1 MGLGGPET
9 VAGDGLPELT
19 LLGRVSFRGNEITGP
34 RIHALLALL
43 AEDLRA
49 GRSVGSLIAG
59 LWPEIRPEH
68 PVKAVQI
75 LVSRARA
82 RLGTEVIDSLPT
94 GYRLALSE
102 QQVDAAAVLAHA
114 ETARRCALAGEHLA
128 ALTAAEAGIALCQGI
143 EPASGDDP
151 VARLRAGRAAT
162 GVELGRVR
170 ALALARLGR
179 FDAAVGPLSGL
190 VGQRPRDEELLLEL
204 LRAEQATAGVP
215 AALARYED
223 YRRGLREELGAEPG
237 EALRRMHGELLRATQ
252 PVVRRGVPHEPN
264 PLLGR
269 EDDLA
274 RVAELLRE
282 SRVTS
287 IVGTG
292 GVGKT
297 RLAYAVSRAAG
308 HRLVQVV
315 GLAGIGAEEE
325 VALTVATALG
335 ADRTDPVRGIARMLS
350 GGSAL
355 LVLDNCEHVVRGVAE
370 LVGALVALTP
380 EARFLTT
387 TRTPLGLSS
396 EAVYPLPE
404 LSPAATVELF
414 TQRARAA
421 RPAVPLPADTV
432 AELCRRLDGLPLA
445 VELAAA
451 RVRVLS
457 VPEIARRLD
466 DRFSLLAGGSRD
478 APARHHTL
486 RAALDWSWTLLEP
499 AGQAALRALSIFPGG
514 FTAASAAEL
523 LGVPDVLAVLEHL
536 VDQSLLKVV
545 DTPLG
550 ARFRML
556 AAVREFGA
564 AQRVEAGERQRVSAG
579 FLAWATEFGRR
590 HHETVFLA
598 DPATPAELIRAEQD
612 NLTHAL
618 RLAVEL
624 ADGPAATA
632 ATALLATLGLLD
644 NNLLRLRQVVE
655 LSGPVLVRHRPPP
668 ELVELARTALT
679 LCSLYNFQGSGLRAG
694 RALVA
699 LRRLPPGPPDSPI
712 RAFAQV
718 LTVLVQVSG
727 ADDPLLRALCERQE
741 PLLAAAAEFLAGYLW
756 ERDGVPERALCCT
769 ERMLAALPAQVPLL
783 VVLAR
788 GRLAELHLQLDR
800 ADLALTQLRTA
811 LAELDALR
819 LSPDFV
825 GTRAGLMLA
834 SLHLGALEEAEQWL
848 PPAEPGDQA
857 DYQEGFRLGVRAEI
871 LLSRGEIEAAL
882 DQYRQLAGPAEE
894 PVRETWALQA
904 QGVAVVAHAQHGR
917 LDQVTELVRVLPARL
932 SALLA
937 NPAGPRTQ
945 VEEFPAAGVLLV
957 ALAMV
962 RLDRGDP
969 AVAARLIALA
979 ERFRYARAF
988 QPTMSAE
995 RIRDTAVR
1003 ADPAAYAEAALA
1015 YAGRS
1020 LHELQAAARA
1030 LVELC
1035 LTG

>member
-9 VAGDGLPELT
+9 VAEGVPPELT

-34 RIHALLALL
+34 RIHGLLALL
-43 AEDLRA
+43 AGDLRS
-49 GRSVGSLIAG
+49 GRSVGSLVAG
-59 LWPEIRPEH
+59 LWPEVRPEH

-82 RLGTEVIDSLPT
+82 QLGAEVIASTPT
-94 GYRLALSE
+94 GYRLALGESR
-102 QQVDAAAVLAHA
+102 VDAAAVLANA
-114 ETARRCALAGEHLA
+114 EAARRCAQAGEHLA
-128 ALTAAEAGIALCQGI
+128 ALTAAEAGLALCQGI
-143 EPASGDDP
+143 EPADGDDP
-151 VARLRAGRAAT
+151 VARLRTERAAT
-162 GVELGRVR
+162 GVELGRIR
-170 ALALARLGR
+170 AMALARLGR
-179 FDAAVGPLSGL
+179 FAAAVGPLSEL
-190 VGQRPRDEELLLEL
+190 AGQRPRDEELLLEL
-204 LRAEQATAGVP
+204 LRAEQATAGVS

-223 YRRGLREELGAEPG
+223 YRRGLREELGTEPG
-237 EALRRMHGELLRATQ
+237 AALRRLHSELLRATQ
-252 PVVRRGVPHEPN
+252 PAVRRGVPHEPN

-269 EDDLA
+269 EEDLA
-274 RVAELLRE
+274 RVAELLRG

-292 GVGKT
+292 GLGKT
-297 RLAYAVSRAAG
+297 RLAYAVSRAAD
-308 HRLVQVV
+308 HRLVHIV
-315 GLAGIGAEEE
+315 GLAGIGADEE
-325 VALTVATALG
+325 VALTVAAALG
-335 ADRTDPVRGIARMLS
+335 ADRADPVRGIARVLA

-370 LVGALVALTP
+370 LVRALVALTP

-404 LSPAATVELF
+404 LSPAATVALF

-421 RPAVPLPADTV
+421 RPTVPLPADTV
-432 AELCRRLDGLPLA
+432 AELCQRLDGLPLA

-478 APARHHTL
+478 APPRHHTL

-514 FTAASAAEL
+514 FTAAGAAEL
-523 LGVPDVLAVLEHL
+523 LDAPDVLAVLEHL

-564 AQRVEAGERQRVSAG
+564 AQRAEAGEQQQVSAG
-579 FLAWATEFGRR
+579 FLRWATEFGRR
-590 HHETVFLA
+590 HHEEVFQ
-598 DPATPAELIRAEQD
+598 DNPAETAELIRAEQD

-618 RLAVEL
+618 RLATEL
-624 ADGPAATA
+624 ADGPATVA
-632 ATALLATLGLLD
+632 ATALLSILGLLD
-644 NNLLRLRQVVE
+644 NNLLRLLQVVE
-655 LSGPVLVRHRPPP
+655 LSGPVLSRYRPSP
-668 ELVELARTALT
+668 ELTELTRTALT
-679 LCSLYNFQGSGLRAG
+679 LCSLHNFQGSGLRAG
-694 RALVA
+694 RALLA

-712 RAFAQV
+712 RALAQV

-727 ADDPLLRALCERQE
+727 ADDPLLRALCERPE
-741 PLLAAAAEFLAGYLW
+741 PLLAATAEFLAGYLW
-756 ERDGVPERALCCT
+756 ERDGVPERALRCT
-769 ERMLAALPAQVPLL
+769 EKMLATLPAQVPLL

-834 SLHLGALEEAEQWL
+834 SLHLGALEEAEEWL
-848 PPAEPGDQA
+848 PPGVPGDQA
-857 DYQEGFRLGVRAEI
+857 DYQEAFRLGVRAEI
-871 LLSRGEIEAAL
+871 LLSRGEIEIAL
-882 DQYRQLAGPAEE
+882 RQYRDLAGPPE
-894 PVRETWALQA
+894 PAAVEPWALLA

-917 LDQVTELVRVLPARL
+917 LDQVAGLVQTLPARL
-932 SALLA
+932 SAVLA
-937 NPAGPRTQ
+937 TPASPRTT

-957 ALAMV
+957 ALALV

-979 ERFRYARAF
+979 ERFRYSRAF

-1003 ADPAAYAEAALA
+1003 ADPAAYAEAVLA

-1020 LHELQAAARA
+1020 QHELQAAARA